1 VNKPSRFLI
10 AAALGAAALGAGA
23 AATTATAPNLARA
36 LDEQK
41 RLVAAHPEDAAALND
56 LGNLLQL
63 AGRPDEAETAYRRAL
78 ELAPERVPARY
89 NLGLLLHRAGRFDEA
104 LAEYRAVVEHDPAHA
119 WARYQLGAVYE
130 AQGDE
135 RRAVRWYGEALALE
149 PRLAFPEYNP
159 GVIENGLLEEAMLT
173 GYRAERGRP
182 LAPQVYEQPG
192 RIRDLMLPAE
202 AAAPAAPEVAAEPAA
217 AEPAAEPPP
226 VAAATETLSTD
237 DLDERTVNQATSE
250 GAGRPR
256 ARYRPPAESPA
267 GSQVRTWQRPAQAE
281 EDPEGRVVAPG
292 TVIVPG
298 VPAQQPTL
306 QRAPAPAPRV
316 IAPGGTVRY
325 RPGVQSSGRLEL
337 ELVPSATERRG

>member
-10 AAALGAAALGAGA
+10 AAALGAAALGAA
-23 AATTATAPNLARA
+23 AATATTTTPNLARA
-36 LDEQK
+36 LEEQE
-41 RLVAAHPEDAAALND
+41 RLVAAHPQDAAALND

-63 AGRPDEAETAYRRAL
+63 ASRPEEAEAAYRRAL
-78 ELAPERVPARY
+78 EAAPERVPARY
-89 NLGLLLHRAGRFDEA
+89 NLALLLHRAGRLGEA

-119 WARYQLGAVYE
+119 WARYQIGAVYE

-135 RRAVRWYGEALALE
+135 RRAVRWYGEAFALE

-159 GVIENGLLEEAMLT
+159 GVIENGLLEEAMLS

-182 LAPQVYEQPG
+182 LAPQVYEQPA
-192 RIRDLMLPAE
+192 RIRDLMLPAAE
-202 AAAPAAPEVAAEPAA
+202 AAPAAAEAAAEPAA
-217 AEPAAEPPP
+217 AAAAEPPP
-226 VAAATETLSTD
+226 VEAAPETLSRE
-237 DLDERTVNQATSE
+237 DLDERAGLNQAAPQ
-250 GAGRPR
+250 GGGRPR
-256 ARYRPPAESPA
+256 ARYRPAAEGSA
-267 GSQVRTWQRPAQAE
+267 GSQVRTWQRPEEVE
-281 EDPEGRVVAPG
+281 EDPEGRPVVAPG

-298 VPAQQPTL
+298 VPGQTL

-325 RPGVQSSGRLEL
+325 RPGVRSTGRLEL